1 LLQKDG
7 LHPNRWGDV
16 TKYYVSNSAANNIPA
31 GSADGSGSKASP
43 FLTLEQALR
52 VARDGDTIYL
62 NNGAYSPASGDY
74 VITAGVDIESVSP
87 GQATIKAS
95 SSAAP
100 IDIATTG
107 GQTVTFGA
115 VNIDAGSAAQN
126 AILLN
131 SEAKTYSLVLSGTH
145 LFNATAYAI
154 GGDGGQTRANVS
166 TNDVTYSAAASLG
179 MIGLGTLAAG
189 AIDIRGGQVE
199 ISDQTSGNA
208 SQKSGVLDE
217 SGSVALID
225 ATSADVSV
233 DISGVTAAATLDKAD
248 TSVGAYAPV
257 VGSIALYNVAGAVI
271 QDNNLTL
278 AGAAAGADIWVQTDP
293 ENPLQASGAVIDH
306 NSVKNFAAGGGMIV
320 VGENFASGTDLS
332 GYADNARIYDNI
344 GLGDAASQ
352 AKGLHGILVGFET
365 GAVVSGNVI
374 TSAFVAYGMKDDFG
388 SSLVEDNVDYD
399 SSRYSL
405 YQKGGSGV
413 EWLSN
418 SGYES
423 AGFEPFGLA
432 VGADNDEPGGV
443 IYASGGEAD
452 GNLIVYS
459 GTAGAATYIEA
470 GDTFA
475 AVGAGISG
483 VDDAGT
489 LLASS
494 GGRVTS
500 AVIYVGGV
508 EAVLSGGSAAG
519 VLIGSGG
526 TLSVSFGGSAT
537 GVRVEAG
544 GSILGPVTLTAA
556 AVDQAIFS
564 GVIVDAALTVA
575 SGGAAIG
582 TQVLVGGREVVAS
595 GGVAIGA
602 TVRAG
607 GSLTVEAGGVLTLSG
622 GAVSGGVVSSAHVI
636 GAPTTVS
643 GAALSSGAIL
653 DLLDQTV
660 SSGGRIVVDSAA
672 VASGARVLSGGEL
685 IVSRGGVASGSL
697 LSGGRTAVSA
707 GGAGVDVTV
716 AGGGVL
722 YVLASAATTGTQ
734 VSGGGYE
741 LVSYGGV
748 SRDARVLSGG
758 HDEVYAG
765 GQAIGATVSSGGLE
779 TINAGG
785 TAIGLALLT
794 GGVAVDDGEIR
805 IEGAGTLDGT
815 LSGTGA
821 IAQVAAGDL
830 VISGAGT
837 AFAGR
842 AVIEAGTIELATS
855 GALGTG
861 YVQFVEP
868 ATGSAVLQIDAAD
881 APAAGGTF
889 ANTLSNFSGAHEDID
904 LRSIVYVA
912 GASATVSGSTL
923 VLSDGGKTY
932 KFNLAG
938 TTGAYTV
945 TSDGHGGTLIDPRA
959 AAFTQTAAA
968 FAPEAAGKTALASST
983 APSAHLPF
991 GHAPPA
997 SGARY

>member
-16 TKYYVSNSAANNIPA
+16 TKYYVSNSAANDIPA

-208 SQKSGVLDE
+208 SQK
-217 SGSVALID
+217 
-225 ATSADVSV
+225 
-233 DISGVTAAATLDKAD
+233 
-248 TSVGAYAPV
+248 
-257 VGSIALYNVAGAVI
+257 
-271 QDNNLTL
+271 
-278 AGAAAGADIWVQTDP
+278 
-293 ENPLQASGAVIDH
+293 SGAVIDH

-500 AVIYVGGV
+500 AVIYAGGV

-842 AVIEAGTIELATS
+842 AVIEAGSIELATS